1 MTAENS
7 DAVELKREVGLFGG
21 ISFIVGTMI
30 GSGIFASPSGKLFEL
45 YKIPPKKYFQA
56 LKVKFRIEVSTKAI
70 RYLLREN
77 RKRKNNVAGI
87 PP

>member
-45 YKIPPKKYFQA
+45 YKIPPKKYF
-56 LKVKFRIEVSTKAI
+56 KF
-70 RYLLREN
+70 
-77 RKRKNNVAGI
+77 
-87 PP
+87 